1 MNANKKYNLLAD
13 ILGVALAP
21 LIKESGPVVDVES
34 RCIPAVPARRPVPMP
49 VKAIFNLKTED
60 MVPVL
65 DDDGNPVYEQAPGEN
80 SPKRVVKQAK
90 TLEKP
95 ILASKVFFDDGSWTV
110 VKNSGEDTVDV
121 EEKKLP
127 NGNVVKV
134 ATDASKERAI
144 AYAVVKRVFGRV
156 DPATKE
162 VKGAN
167 LGRRFEKVIKA
178 SVDQNVGNAEEK
190 AKKAESKP
198 AQKAKPKK
206 QCPRGHRAD
215 AEKLEDF
222 LKNTEG
228 ILADLAK
235 KLNLGKVPDGDQEG
249 A

>member
-1 MNANKKYNLLAD
+1 MNMNAKKNYSLAD
-13 ILGVALAP
+13 ILGIALAP
-21 LIKESGPVVDVES
+21 LAQAAGPVIDVES
-34 RCIPAVPARRPVPMP
+34 RYVPAESSVPMP

-60 MVPVL
+60 MVAVL
-65 DDDGNPVYEQAPGEN
+65 DEDGNPVYEPGEN
-80 SPKRVVKQAK
+80 KTKRLVKRAK

-127 NGNVVKV
+127 NGKTVKA

-156 DPATKE
+156 DPVTGE

-167 LGRRFEKVIKA
+167 LGRRFEKVIAA

-190 AKKAESKP
+190 ARKTVQKP
-198 AQKAKPKK
+198 AQKPVQKEKPKK
-206 QCPRGHRAD
+206 HTCMCRQIDEKSLKD
-215 AEKLEDF
+215 AL
-222 LKNTEG
+222 
-228 ILADLAK
+228 DLLGALVK
-235 KLNLGKVPDGDQEG
+235 KLNPGEAVDGNQQG